1 MGDDDFVSLA
11 IGFLLKELY
20 PGPSIC
26 PTHIHVL
33 EMDGRYIECLERLA
47 GRFALPISCERV
59 DLRMPLPPH
68 LCGRFDCLFT
78 DPPYTQE
85 GASLFLSRAI
95 SVLKEESGLRIFFSF
110 GNKSATEVYFLQKCF
125 QLHGL
130 AIKEMFT
137 RFNEYMGAS
146 LLGNKGQLFVL
157 ETTERTRALF
167 PLEKRGRDDIYTAD
181 RNLRQKPLPLPTPPQ
196 YPER

>member
-1 MGDDDFVSLA
+1 
-11 IGFLLKELY
+11 
-20 PGPSIC
+20 
-26 PTHIHVL
+26 
-33 EMDGRYIECLERLA
+33 
-47 GRFALPISCERV
+47 
-59 DLRMPLPPH
+59 
-68 LCGRFDCLFT
+68 T

-146 LLGNKGQLFVL
+146 LLGNTGQLFVL
-157 ETTERTRALF
+157 ETTERTCALL
-167 PLEKRGRDDIYTAD
+167 PLAKGGRDDI
-181 RNLRQKPLPLPTPPQ
+181 
-196 YPER
+196 

>member
-1 MGDDDFVSLA
+1 MANGTLTGRQIVCMGDDDFVSLA

-146 LLGNKGQLFVL
+146 LWATKDSSLSWKRQNVHAPCFLSK
-157 ETTERTRALF
+157 TRA
-167 PLEKRGRDDIYTAD
+167 R
-181 RNLRQKPLPLPTPPQ
+181 
-196 YPER
+196 